1 MVLPTAMATQ
11 WLMILSQYVS
21 LINGNL
27 YFLSNLS
34 KIGGYTQYVFVINVQ
49 RLNNVNFENVKIPGY
64 PRVTPRPVIAFGD
77 TGKKR
82 SLHQWRTPVEN
93 SV

>member
-1 MVLPTAMATQ
+1 MAICISFPIYPK
-11 WLMILSQYVS
+11 L
-21 LINGNL
+21 
-27 YFLSNLS
+27 
-34 KIGGYTQYVFVINVQ
+34 GGYIQYVFVINVQ

-82 SLHQWRTPVEN
+82 SLHQ
-93 SV
+93 